1 MQGVAHHHILEYSPL
16 LTDTIPP
23 MDFVEEDTAIANVLD
38 GPVVAGARKER
49 EGKVSGNS
57 DGTGCRRGGVRRVGR
72 VEDSMIVE
80 QSEEGRVVELA
91 ETAEE
96 GAVGDD
102 VVEGDA
108 ADGGTD
114 EVGWRGQAKEDV
126 R

>member
-1 MQGVAHHHILEYSPL
+1 MQGVAHHHLIEDSLL
-16 LTDTIPP
+16 LTDTNL
-23 MDFVEEDTAIANVLD
+23 MDFVEEDTAIADVLD

-49 EGKVSGNS
+49 EGKVSSNS
-57 DGTGCRRGGVRRVGR
+57 DGTGCRRGGVRRAGR

-80 QSEEGRVVELA
+80 EPEEGRVVEFA

-108 ADGGTD
+108 ADGGAD
-114 EVGWRGQAKEDV
+114 EVGWCG
-126 R
+126 